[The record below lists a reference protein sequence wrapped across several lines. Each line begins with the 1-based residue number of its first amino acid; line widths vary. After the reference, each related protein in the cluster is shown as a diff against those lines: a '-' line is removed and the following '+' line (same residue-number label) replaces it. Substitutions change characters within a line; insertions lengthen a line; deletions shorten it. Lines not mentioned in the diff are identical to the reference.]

1 MTRTVAIIQARLGSR
16 RFPEKMLARLGE
28 WSLLEWVVTRVRRSS
43 LVDHIVVATT
53 AEPLDDRLVAECQR
67 LGVTVMRG
75 STDDVL
81 GRFISALSGDSCD
94 TVVRVC
100 ADNPFVDGGCID
112 DAIAVHHKEEADYTF
127 NHRPLG
133 SCNYADGFGVE
144 VMSRKLLERV
154 HLTSL
159 SAAHREHVT
168 LAVVEGVV
176 PATIHACI
184 APSELARPDLRFDV
198 DVPEDLA
205 KLERLVTSGCLT
217 PDSSAVSVVEGA
229 DRLSASERS

>member
-1 MTRTVAIIQARLGSR
+1 
-16 RFPEKMLARLGE
+16 
-28 WSLLEWVVTRVRRSS
+28 
-43 LVDHIVVATT
+43 
-53 AEPLDDRLVAECQR
+53 
-67 LGVTVMRG
+67 
-75 STDDVL
+75 
-81 GRFISALSGDSCD
+81 
-94 TVVRVC
+94 
-100 ADNPFVDGGCID
+100 
-112 DAIAVHHKEEADYTF
+112 
-127 NHRPLG
+127 
-133 SCNYADGFGVE
+133 
-144 VMSRKLLERV
+144 MSRKLLERV

-159 SAAHREHVT
+159 SATHREHVT